1 MKIFGFP
8 VITKDINV
16 EKILYSRALN
26 MNENQR
32 VPVSLLPFNSSNVH
46 IPLKADFTQRKYY
59 WSYFTFLDVVS
70 AIGGVNAAIS
80 PILNKFAP
88 LFMLYFMYA
97 LASIIK
103 ANYLKEYRNE
113 LTTVV
118 KYSLNQLK

>member
-1 MKIFGFP
+1 
-8 VITKDINV
+8 
-16 EKILYSRALN
+16 
-26 MNENQR
+26 
-32 VPVSLLPFNSSNVH
+32 
-46 IPLKADFTQRKYY
+46 
-59 WSYFTFLDVVS
+59 
-70 AIGGVNAAIS
+70 VNAAIS